1 MIPNFKAAEGQSTRT
16 HEYAVKS
23 GSANSITVGDVV
35 IKDTSNTG
43 YVKAKGTG
51 EITSADTIVG
61 VAVTTSTDTA
71 TANGVV
77 VVADDL
83 TNQVVKGRTVGTPAQ
98 AQVGTIVTITSGA
111 DGTQKV
117 NEDNPTNGVAE
128 IIDFDATR
136 ETVDFKFVQTPEE
149 GGRLE
154 VIQETV
160 ALADFTDGGSTA
172 GTVELSTDIPV
183 GAVVTRT
190 LITDVTGF
198 AGDTSAVVTI
208 GDGTD
213 VDRYNTGTPSVFAT
227 AANVDAGAVSGT
239 IYHSAAKT
247 PKITVTSATDFGAV
261 TAGEMT
267 VTIFYYT
274 AG

>member
-16 HEYAVKS
+16 HEYAVYL
-23 GSANSITVGDVV
+23 GTANSITVGDIV

-71 TANGVV
+71 TVSGKV

-83 TNQVVKGRTVGTPAQ
+83 TNQIVKGRTVGTPTQ
-98 AQVGTIVTITSGA
+98 AQVGTIVTITSA
-111 DGTQKV
+111 SDGTQKV

-149 GGRLE
+149 GARLE

-160 ALADFTDGGSTA
+160 SLADFTDGGSTS
-172 GTVELSTDIPV
+172 GTAELSTDIPA
-183 GAVVTRT
+183 GAVVTRA
-190 LITDVTGF
+190 LLPDVTGF
-198 AGDTSAVVTI
+198 VGDTSATVQI

-227 AANVDAGAVSGT
+227 AANVDTGAVSGT
-239 IYHSAAKT
+239 AYHSTAKT
-247 PKITVTSATDFGAV
+247 PTITVTSATDFGAI

-267 VTIFYYT
+267 VVIFYYT